1 MVLEFYLCIV
11 NTVRKINTV
20 LPFVTS
26 TYIYNRIYIIIIIF
40 ACITRSSRS
49 HNFMMYKSSHHSN
62 NRYTERYFRS
72 INDGTTFNI
81 TMEWRQCK
89 ITRTHTQTSSTCD
102 PSRVLWQEWEHIF
115 KALYELYTWSCDKH
129 HVSSPVQVLP
139 HSHRLPVVI

>member
-49 HNFMMYKSSHHSN
+49 HNFMMLTKAV
-62 NRYTERYFRS
+62 TVATTD
-72 INDGTTFNI
+72 ILND
-81 TMEWRQCK
+81 
-89 ITRTHTQTSSTCD
+89 TSG
-102 PSRVLWQEWEHIF
+102 R
-115 KALYELYTWSCDKH
+115 
-129 HVSSPVQVLP
+129 
-139 HSHRLPVVI
+139 